1 MDCLNKAWTDHAVE
15 LRSWL
20 RNRLD
25 HKQDV
30 DDLMQDLFM
39 KALRQGNKFCAVSN
53 SRAWLF
59 QVARYALIDRVRV
72 SKDMVNLPDD
82 LPDLG
87 ESVDTVDN
95 LTACLPRVLSELDE
109 IDRMAILL
117 CDLQGL
123 PHADY
128 ARRVN
133 ISLSAAKSRL
143 FRARLRLKT
152 HMTQACQI
160 QFDEHGGVGD
170 FVPRPGGTGSVQFLI
185 QVIDLKYHKSHG
197 NKVVDLKKTML

>member
-1 MDCLNKAWTDHAVE
+1 MDCLNKAWAEHAVE

-25 HKQDV
+25 HKQDI

-39 KALRQGNKFCAVSN
+39 KALRQGDKFCSVSN

-59 QVARYALIDRVRV
+59 QVARNALIDRMRV
-72 SKDMVNLPDD
+72 SRDMVNLPDD
-82 LPDLG
+82 LPDVG
-87 ESVDTVDN
+87 EPVDTVVN

-128 ARRVN
+128 ARHIN

-143 FRARLRLKT
+143 LRARQRLKA

-160 QFDEHGGVGD
+160 QFDEQGCVDD
-170 FVPRPGGTGSVQFLI
+170 FVPRLGLTAS
-185 QVIDLKYHKSHG
+185 
-197 NKVVDLKKTML
+197 T